1 MDPSVMQDIDA
12 FQPASN
18 DSGSPTAPASATT
31 TAAPKHHLSKKRKCA
46 ESKPAPS
53 VQDLSALD
61 CSDYWLR
68 FDSDT
73 ESLAYAPD
81 ADTAS
86 SSNTAAQSRSF
97 YNAFQPNLRGG
108 LAFPADFSAGLSS
121 RSPSNDFL
129 DDSPLDNALSEEED
143 IFSALALDEELRR
156 TEAAPIPN
164 DIPPR
169 ETLYSTPLSWEPP
182 QPGVRMDSY
191 LNMNPAFNNPE
202 QRRLLAIAM
211 GTGHAFSPDGSNGPD
226 PIMDFS
232 FDDITDSPSSSST
245 RARRSQQSARPD
257 SADKQQHKGKPK
269 SSERAAHND
278 IERKYRTNLKDRISE
293 LRDAVPS
300 LRATPEDL
308 DDDSGAAASRSAP
321 KVSKGT
327 ILTKATE
334 YIHQLERRNRSMEKK
349 HEELSRRLQAFEQ
362 LVGATPTGPTWQP
375 QGYGASVFNPR
386 AFS

>member
-1 MDPSVMQDIDA
+1 MDPSVMQGIDA
-12 FQPASN
+12 FQPSAHDAAAS
-18 DSGSPTAPASATT
+18 SPDQPA
-31 TAAPKHHLSKKRKCA
+31 AAVKPQHLSKKRKCA
-46 ESKPAPS
+46 EPKPPS
-53 VQDLSALD
+53 AQDLSALD

-73 ESLAYAPD
+73 ESITYPQD
-81 ADTAS
+81 NETS
-86 SSNTAAQSRSF
+86 SSSQAAAQSRSF
-97 YNAFQPNLRGG
+97 FNAFTPNLRGG
-108 LAFPADFSAGLSS
+108 LAYPGDFGLSR
-121 RSPSNDFL
+121 RSPSNDLL

-164 DIPPR
+164 DVPPR

-182 QPGVRMDSY
+182 QPGVRMESY
-191 LNMNPAFNNPE
+191 INMNPAFNNPE

-211 GTGHAFSPDGSNGPD
+211 GTGQAFSPDGTRPD
-226 PIMDFS
+226 AIMDFN
-232 FDDITDSPSSSST
+232 FDDITHSPAST
-245 RARRSQQSARPD
+245 NARPRRPQPPTRTD
-257 SADKQQHKGKPK
+257 SSEKQKMKPK

-300 LRATPEDL
+300 LRAIPEDP
-308 DDDSGAAASRSAP
+308 DDDSGAAASRSTP

-349 HEELSRRLQAFEQ
+349 HEELCRRLQAFEQ
-362 LVGATPTGPTWQP
+362 LVGATPSGPTWQP
-375 QGYGASVFNPR
+375 QGYGTAVFNPR
-386 AFS
+386 AFP